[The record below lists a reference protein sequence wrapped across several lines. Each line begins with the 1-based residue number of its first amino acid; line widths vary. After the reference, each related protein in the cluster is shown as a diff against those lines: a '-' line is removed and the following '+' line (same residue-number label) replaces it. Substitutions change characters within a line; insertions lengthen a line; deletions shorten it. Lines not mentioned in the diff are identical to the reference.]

1 MLKELAALNVNMKL
15 KAMVEVQYPEILF
28 ILMLILLVA

>member
-15 KAMVEVQYPEILF
+15 NVIAEVQYPEIYF
-28 ILMLILLVA
+28 YIC